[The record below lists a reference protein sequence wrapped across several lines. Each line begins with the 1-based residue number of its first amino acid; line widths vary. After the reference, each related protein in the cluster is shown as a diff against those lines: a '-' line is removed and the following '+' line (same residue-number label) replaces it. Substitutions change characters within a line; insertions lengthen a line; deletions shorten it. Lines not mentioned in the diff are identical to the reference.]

1 MKLNS
6 RSKNNTFNSYFL
18 IDKLNKI
25 ISFNIDHFVNLERI
39 LLKKPQIGQD
49 IDEIIPHKY
58 LNYFTKTISNCFDG
72 NSITIERKVTI
83 TDDIPTQ
90 LQIVFTPVTIPGSPE
105 HVVCTIVKIT
115 EDDKF
120 SLNNY
125 SQFASHQIRAPITNI
140 LSLSS
145 LVNYPKLNSYDYLK
159 ISELL
164 NDINTQ
170 AKRLDEILIML
181 NSLMNNDKNNA
192 VFKLGDT
199 RRDIKNIM
207 LVDDDALTNKMHQ
220 MILARY
226 QKDKDVMAYTE
237 PRSAL
242 NDLRKKLPDL
252 IFLDINMP
260 DIDGWKFLKILT
272 DYDIKVDVIILSSSI
287 DPNEII
293 RAKSFPFVKDF
304 IIKPLT
310 YDKIKYLFA
319 ND

>member
-6 RSKNNTFNSYFL
+6 RSKNNTLNSYFL

-25 ISFNIDHFVNLERI
+25 ISFNIDHFANLERI
-39 LLKKPQIGQD
+39 LLKKPQIGQV

-58 LNYFTKTISNCFDG
+58 LNYFIKTIRKCFDG
-72 NSITIERKVTI
+72 NSITIERKVKI
-83 TDDIPTQ
+83 HDDVSTQ
-90 LQIVFTPVTIPGSPE
+90 IQLVFTPVNISGLIEYVT
-105 HVVCTIVKIT
+105 CTIINNS
-115 EDDKF
+115 EDNKF
-120 SLNNY
+120 NLNNY

-140 LSLSS
+140 LSLSN
-145 LVNYPKLNSYDYLK
+145 LVNYPKLNSYDYFK

-192 VFKLGDT
+192 VFKLGST
-199 RRDIKNIM
+199 QPDIKNIM
-207 LVDDDALTNKMHQ
+207 LVDDDLLTNKMHH
-220 MILARY
+220 MILSRY
-226 QKDKDVMAYTE
+226 QKDKNVTAYSD
-237 PRSAL
+237 PRTAL
-242 NDLRKKLPDL
+242 NDLRKKVPDL

-260 DIDGWKFLKILT
+260 DIDGWKFLKILN
-272 DYDIKVDVIILSSSI
+272 DQEIKVDVIILSSSI